1 MQQQESKVDMRRFK
15 RALMKFK
22 WFNLAIIVLFT
33 GIGIWI
39 SVRSL
44 PKYEI
49 QGQML
54 IGEIG
59 YDQENRSGGIS
70 QMMKT
75 FSVGGFSASTVDNE
89 ILILDSHDVMLRT
102 VRTLGLNRTYIG
114 KDREGDKV
122 MLYKDTPVKVEAP
135 VEYFDSLKVSFNLKI
150 TLADDGKA
158 DIIASEG
165 FFNSTIKEVKAV
177 TLPYMLETCYG
188 SLQIMPTDNFKTS
201 PYRTV
206 TVSVCGNDLA
216 ARSLHKT
223 VKVDVATKLS
233 DVINVDLDYANSD
246 LGKTIVNGIMTEY
259 NAKRLDR
266 LHEASVASINY
277 YDERIKETF
286 KVLQQEE
293 KKVSDYQRDNE
304 LMGIDS
310 ELGILVGE
318 AVNSKSAIQTANYNI
333 AYYETVLDILRNKL
347 NDDVIIPQ
355 MESLNDPNI
364 GAFNGAIQARRELR
378 RSATDDNEALRLL
391 NEKIEELRN
400 LIIENSTKMVAKARA
415 DVQHQQN
422 LAATA
427 QGRLDEYPDYQLEF
441 ANLLRDKEYQNQL
454 YQYLVSQRENSVLQ
468 LYSTTN
474 IGFVFQEAYVVKQAG
489 LLKKLLVPAIMFVL
503 AIICCVALTIMIML
517 YSRKVKDPMDVA
529 FMGIDDNAVK
539 YCGDSEDMRRM
550 RTLITADPAR
560 RLLFFA
566 PLGDTASLGQTFA
579 DSLTAIGRSVELIN
593 GLPDNNAVLT
603 PDTADRIKT
612 ALSTNDFVMV
622 TVPEPDDVCD
632 VENLVDADNAAL
644 LVTLPAGKI
653 KRKSLKQ
660 TLRGQTADKVF
671 TIIDGRK

>member
-1 MQQQESKVDMRRFK
+1 MQQQESKIDMRRFL
-15 RALMKFK
+15 RAIRQCK
-22 WFNLAIIVLFT
+22 WALLAIIVLFT
-33 GIGIWI
+33 AIGCWI
-39 SVRSL
+39 GFRGL
-44 PKYEI
+44 PKYDI

-59 YDQENRSGGIS
+59 YDSDNKGGGIA

-89 ILILDSHDVMLRT
+89 ILILDSYDVMLRT

-135 VEYFDSLKVSFNLKI
+135 VEYFDSLKVSYNLKI

-188 SLQIMPTDNFKTS
+188 SLQIMPTDLLKSSPFRKISVSITS
-201 PYRTV
+201 
-206 TVSVCGNDLA
+206 NELA
-216 ARSLHKT
+216 ARALHKT
-223 VKVDVATKLS
+223 LDVDVATKLS
-233 DVINVDLDYANSD
+233 DIINVDLSYANSE
-246 LGKTIVNGIMTEY
+246 LGKAIVNGVMTEF

-266 LHEASVASINY
+266 LHEASIASIKY
-277 YDERIKETF
+277 YDERIAETF
-286 KVLQQEE
+286 KILQEEE

-310 ELGILVGE
+310 ELDLLVNE
-318 AVNSKSAIQTANYNI
+318 AVSTKTTIQTANYNI
-333 AYYETVLDILRNKL
+333 AYYETILDILRNKL
-347 NDDVIIPQ
+347 DDDVIIPQ

-378 RSATDDNEALRLL
+378 RSATEDNEALRIL

-400 LIIENSTKMVAKARA
+400 LIIENSTKMIAKARA
-415 DVQHQQN
+415 DMQHQQN
-422 LAATA
+422 LASTA
-427 QGRLDEYPDYQLEF
+427 KGRLDQYPDYQLEF
-441 ANLLRDKEYQNQL
+441 TNLLRDKEYQNQL

>member
-1 MQQQESKVDMRRFK
+1 MQQQESKIDMRRFL
-15 RALMKFK
+15 RAIRQCK
-22 WFNLAIIVLFT
+22 WVLLAIIVLFT
-33 GIGIWI
+33 AAGCWIGF
-39 SVRSL
+39 RGL
-44 PKYEI
+44 PKYDI

-59 YDQENRSGGIS
+59 YDSDNKGGGIA

-89 ILILDSHDVMLRT
+89 ILILDSYDVMLRT

-135 VEYFDSLKVSFNLKI
+135 VEYFDSLKVSYNLKI

-158 DIIASEG
+158 DIVASEG

-188 SLQIMPTDNFKTS
+188 SLQIMPTGLLKSSPFRKISVSITS
-201 PYRTV
+201 
-206 TVSVCGNDLA
+206 NELA
-216 ARSLHKT
+216 ARALHKT
-223 VKVDVATKLS
+223 LDVEVATKLS
-233 DVINVDLDYANSD
+233 DIINVDLSYANSE
-246 LGKTIVNGIMTEY
+246 LGKAIVNGVMTEY

-266 LHEASVASINY
+266 LHEASIASIKY
-277 YDERIKETF
+277 YDERIAETF
-286 KVLQQEE
+286 KILQEEE

-310 ELGILVGE
+310 ELELLVGE
-318 AVNSKSAIQTANYNI
+318 AVNSKSTIQTANYNI
-333 AYYETVLDILRNKL
+333 AYYETILDILRNKL
-347 NDDVIIPQ
+347 DDDVIIPQ

-378 RSATDDNEALRLL
+378 RSATEDNEALRIL

-400 LIIENSTKMVAKARA
+400 LIIENSTKMIAKARA
-415 DVQHQQN
+415 DVHHQQN
-422 LAATA
+422 MAATA
-427 QGRLDEYPDYQLEF
+427 QGRLDQYPDYQLEF
-441 ANLLRDKEYQNQL
+441 TNLLRDKEYQNQL

-660 TLRGQTADKVF
+660 TLLGQTADKVF

>member
-1 MQQQESKVDMRRFK
+1 MQQQESKIDMRRFL
-15 RALMKFK
+15 RAIRQCK
-22 WFNLAIIVLFT
+22 WVLLAIIVLFT
-33 GIGIWI
+33 AAGCWIGF
-39 SVRSL
+39 RGL
-44 PKYEI
+44 PKYDI

-59 YDQENRSGGIS
+59 YDSDNKGGGIA

-89 ILILDSHDVMLRT
+89 ILILDSYDVMLRT

-158 DIIASEG
+158 DIVASEG

-188 SLQIMPTDNFKTS
+188 SLQIMPTGLLKSSPFRKISVSITS
-201 PYRTV
+201 
-206 TVSVCGNDLA
+206 NELA
-216 ARSLHKT
+216 ARALHKT
-223 VKVDVATKLS
+223 LDVEVATKLS
-233 DVINVDLDYANSD
+233 DIINVDLSYANSE
-246 LGKTIVNGIMTEY
+246 LGKAIVNGVMTEY

-266 LHEASVASINY
+266 LHEASIASIKY
-277 YDERIKETF
+277 YDERIAETF
-286 KVLQQEE
+286 KILQEEE

-310 ELGILVGE
+310 ELDLLVNE
-318 AVNSKSAIQTANYNI
+318 AVSTKTTIQTANYNI
-333 AYYETVLDILRNKL
+333 AYYETILDILRNKL
-347 NDDVIIPQ
+347 DDDVIIPQ

-378 RSATDDNEALRLL
+378 RSATEDNEALRIL

-400 LIIENSTKMVAKARA
+400 LIIENSTKMIAKARA
-415 DVQHQQN
+415 DMQHQQN
-422 LAATA
+422 LASTA
-427 QGRLDEYPDYQLEF
+427 KGRLDQYPDYQLEF
-441 ANLLRDKEYQNQL
+441 TNLLRDKEYQNQL

-529 FMGIDDNAVK
+529 FIL
-539 YCGDSEDMRRM
+539 RRQ
-550 RTLITADPAR
+550 RGYAAH
-560 RLLFFA
+560 A
-566 PLGDTASLGQTFA
+566 HAHH
-579 DSLTAIGRSVELIN
+579 GR
-593 GLPDNNAVLT
+593 PRAT
-603 PDTADRIKT
+603 
-612 ALSTNDFVMV
+612 
-622 TVPEPDDVCD
+622 
-632 VENLVDADNAAL
+632 AAL
-644 LVTLPAGKI
+644 LRAVRRHGFARPDLRRLAHGYRPLGGTDQRPARQQRGADTRHGRPHQDCPLD
-653 KRKSLKQ
+653 KRF
-660 TLRGQTADKVF
+660 RHGHRA
-671 TIIDGRK
+671 RA